1 MTHSLMHLI
10 LLLAILWV
18 YGRERFQRDIEFML
32 GEPFASWKIF
42 ILRFIAPLFLL
53 FALVMGIFI
62 SSFEH
67 AFSSDIMVTM
77 SLIVVL
83 LSVLFIPGYGV
94 LIMFQNTG
102 SFCNRFRRACR
113 PNDWYPIEMEDR
125 QQYEEVVG
133 NADITHQLY
142 EVTEEVH

>member
-1 MTHSLMHLI
+1 
-10 LLLAILWV
+10 
-18 YGRERFQRDIEFML
+18 
-32 GEPFASWKIF
+32 
-42 ILRFIAPLFLL
+42 
-53 FALVMGIFI
+53 MGIFI
-62 SSFEH
+62 SYFEH
-67 AFSSDIMVTM
+67 AFSSGIMLTM

-94 LIMFQNTG
+94 LIMCQNTG